1 MNTSRVMS
9 IVGLVGA
16 LAVSGYGSQVT
27 AQGSLTIG
35 GPRANFGKRNVR
47 TGFVPDPINVNV
59 VSGGTIDASGL
70 NLGAGCRGFVTQ
82 RPDYIVRFTGPSSM
96 LRFYVTAPGDTTLVI
111 NGADGQWHCNDDSNG
126 GTNPMVDIANA
137 GTGQYDV
144 WVGSYQSGQQ
154 IRGQLHIT
162 ELSSNHP

>member
-27 AQGSLTIG
+27 AQGALTIG
-35 GPRANFGKRNVR
+35 GNRGNFGRRAVR

-70 NLGAGCRGFVTQ
+70 GLGAGCRGFVTQ
-82 RPDYIVRFTGPSSM
+82 RPDFIVNFTGPSSM
-96 LRFYVTAPGDTTLVI
+96 LRFYVTAPGDTTLLI
-111 NGADGQWHCNDDSNG
+111 NGADGHWHCNDDSNG

-137 GTGQYDV
+137 GSGQYDV
-144 WVGSYQSGQQ
+144 WVGSYQSGAN

-162 ELSSNHP
+162 ELASNHP